1 MSTPHMTSKPAKTN
15 WSYPTRILFGNGR
28 IAELGEAAK
37 GTGFKKP
44 LIVTD
49 PGLMKLPVVEQAK
62 AILAKAG
69 IEAGVWGGV
78 LANPTESNLAE
89 GLAVYKRG
97 GHDSVVAIGGG
108 SALDCGKCIAFMA
121 GQTRP
126 IWDFEDVGDWW
137 TRANAAGIAPVI
149 AVPTTAGTG
158 SEVGRAGVITKE
170 DTHEKKIIFHPKML
184 PVVTICDPEL
194 TVALPPRL
202 TAGTG
207 MDALAHCL
215 EAFCAPTYHP
225 MSAGI
230 AVEGIRL
237 VKDNLATAVKNG
249 KDLDARGNM
258 MSAAAMGAVAFQKG
272 LGAIHSLSHPVGSL
286 YNTHHG
292 LTNAVYMP
300 YVLVMNRS
308 AITDKINYL
317 SQVLGLK
324 GGFDTFQGWVLEL
337 RKEIGIPHTLKELGV
352 PDTSKADQIAK
363 MAIVDP
369 TAGTNP
375 VPLTEANAKALF
387 LAAFDGML

>member
-1 MSTPHMTSKPAKTN
+1 MTSKPQKTN

-28 IAELGEAAK
+28 IGELGDAAK
-37 GTGFKKP
+37 GAGFRKP
-44 LIVTD
+44 LIVSD
-49 PGLMKLPVVEQAK
+49 PGLMKLPVIEQARV
-62 AILAKAG
+62 ILAKAG
-69 IEAGVWGGV
+69 IEAGVWGNV

-89 GLAVYKRG
+89 GLAAYKKG
-97 GHDSVVAIGGG
+97 GHDSVIAIGGG
-108 SALDCGKCIAFMA
+108 SALDCGKCIAFMS
-121 GQTRP
+121 GQSRP

-158 SEVGRAGVITKE
+158 SEVGRAGVITKQ

-194 TVALPPRL
+194 TVALPARL

-237 VKDNLATAVKNG
+237 VKDNLATAVRNG

-300 YVLVMNRS
+300 YVLVMNRP
-308 AITDKINYL
+308 AIGDKIAYL
-317 SQVLGLK
+317 SRVLGLEP
-324 GGFDTFQGWVLEL
+324 GFEGFQGWVLDL
-337 RKEIGIPHTLKELGV
+337 RKEIGIPHTLKELGL
-352 PDTSKADQIAK
+352 PDTSKADQIAR
-363 MAIVDP
+363 MAIADP

-375 VPLTEANAKALF
+375 VPLTETNAKALF
-387 LAAFDGML
+387 LAAFEGRL

>member
-1 MSTPHMTSKPAKTN
+1 MLSAPAKTN
-15 WSYPTRILFGNGR
+15 WSYPTRVLFGPGR
-28 IAELGEAAK
+28 ISELGEAAK
-37 GTGFKKP
+37 GAGFKKP

-49 PGLMKLPVVEQAK
+49 PGLMKLPV
-62 AILAKAG
+62 IGLAKVSLAAAG
-69 IEAGVWGGV
+69 IEAGVWGEV
-78 LANPTESNLAE
+78 LANPTESNLAA
-89 GLAVYKRG
+89 GLKVYKAG
-97 GHDSVVAIGGG
+97 GYDSVIAIGGG
-108 SALDCGKCIAFMA
+108 SALDCGKGIAFMS

-126 IWDFEDVGDWW
+126 IWDFEDIGDWW
-137 TRANAAGIAPVI
+137 TRADPAGIAPVI

-194 TVALPPRL
+194 TVGLPPFL

-237 VKDNLATAVKNG
+237 VKENLPEAVKNG
-249 KDLDARGNM
+249 RNIEARGNM

-292 LTNAVYMP
+292 MTNAVYMP
-300 YVLVMNRS
+300 YVLVMNRP
-308 AITDKINYL
+308 AIGEKIDYL
-317 SQVLGLK
+317 SHVLGLK
-324 GGFDTFQGWVLEL
+324 GGFDGFQGWVLEL
-337 RKEIGIPHTLKELGV
+337 RKEIGVPHTLKALGV
-352 PDTSKADQIAK
+352 PDTSKADLIAK
-363 MAIVDP
+363 MAVLDP

-375 VPLTEANAKALF
+375 VELTEARAKALF
-387 LAAFDGML
+387 LAAFEGKL

>member
-1 MSTPHMTSKPAKTN
+1 MTSKPAKTN

-89 GLAVYKRG
+89 GLAVYKKG

-324 GGFDTFQGWVLEL
+324 GGFDAFQGWVLEL

-387 LAAFDGML
+387 LAAFDGKL

>member
-1 MSTPHMTSKPAKTN
+1 MTSKPAKTN
-15 WSYPTRILFGNGR
+15 WSYPTRVLFGPGR

-37 GTGFKKP
+37 GAGFKTP

-49 PGLMKLPVVEQAK
+49 PGLMKFPVIEQAR
-62 AILAKAG
+62 AILKAAG
-69 IEAGVWGGV
+69 IEAGVWGEV
-78 LANPTESNLAE
+78 LANPTESNLAA
-89 GLAVYKRG
+89 GLKVYKAG
-97 GHDSVVAIGGG
+97 GHDSVIAIGGG

-121 GQTRP
+121 GQARP

-137 TRANAAGIAPVI
+137 TRANAAGIALVI

-170 DTHEKKIIFHPKML
+170 ATHEKKIIFHPKML

-194 TVALPPRL
+194 TVGLPPHL

-237 VKDNLATAVKNG
+237 VKENLAKAVHNG
-249 KDLDARGNM
+249 KDIDARGHM

-272 LGAIHSLSHPVGSL
+272 LGAIHALSHPVGSL

-292 LTNAVYMP
+292 MTNAVYMP
-300 YVLVMNRS
+300 YVLVMNRP
-308 AITDKINYL
+308 AIGEKIDYL
-317 SQVLGLK
+317 ARVLDIK
-324 GGFDTFQGWVLEL
+324 GGFEGFQAWVLEL
-337 RKEIGIPHTLKELGV
+337 RKDIGVPHTLKGLGV

-375 VPLTEANAKALF
+375 VELTEARAKALF
-387 LAAFDGML
+387 LAAFEGRL

>member
-89 GLAVYKRG
+89 GLAVYKKG

-324 GGFDTFQGWVLEL
+324 GGFDAFQGWVLEL

-387 LAAFDGML
+387 LAAFDGKL

>member
-1 MSTPHMTSKPAKTN
+1 MLSKPGKTN
-15 WSYPTRILFGNGR
+15 WSYPTRVLFGPGR

-37 GTGFKKP
+37 GAGFKKP

-49 PGLMKLPVVEQAK
+49 PGLMKLPVIGTAK
-62 AILAKAG
+62 DSLKAAG
-69 IEAGVWGGV
+69 IEAGVWGEV
-78 LANPTESNLAE
+78 LANPTESNVAA
-89 GLAVYKRG
+89 GLKVYTAG

-108 SALDCGKCIAFMA
+108 SALDCGKAIAFMS

-126 IWDFEDVGDWW
+126 MWDFEDIGDWW

-194 TVALPPRL
+194 TVGLPPYL

-237 VKDNLATAVKNG
+237 VKENLAKAVANG
-249 KDLDARGNM
+249 KDIDARGNM

-292 LTNAVYMP
+292 MTNAVYMP
-300 YVLVMNRS
+300 YVLVMNRP
-308 AITDKINYL
+308 AIGDKIDYL
-317 SQVLGLK
+317 AQVLGLK
-324 GGFDTFQGWVLEL
+324 GGFEGFQGWVLGL
-337 RKEIGIPHTLKELGV
+337 RKEISVPHTLKGLGV
-352 PDTSKADQIAK
+352 PDASKADQIAK

-387 LAAFDGML
+387 LAAFEGKL

>member
-1 MSTPHMTSKPAKTN
+1 M
-15 WSYPTRILFGNGR
+15 
-28 IAELGEAAK
+28 
-37 GTGFKKP
+37 
-44 LIVTD
+44 
-49 PGLMKLPVVEQAK
+49 
-62 AILAKAG
+62 
-69 IEAGVWGGV
+69 
-78 LANPTESNLAE
+78 
-89 GLAVYKRG
+89 
-97 GHDSVVAIGGG
+97 
-108 SALDCGKCIAFMA
+108 
-121 GQTRP
+121 
-126 IWDFEDVGDWW
+126 
-137 TRANAAGIAPVI
+137 
-149 AVPTTAGTG
+149 PTTAGTG

-194 TVALPPRL
+194 TVGLPPFL

-237 VKDNLATAVKNG
+237 VKENLAKAVANG
-249 KDLDARGNM
+249 KDIDARGNM

-292 LTNAVYMP
+292 MTNAVYMP
-300 YVLVMNRS
+300 YVLVMNRP
-308 AITDKINYL
+308 AIGDKIDYL
-317 SQVLGLK
+317 AQVLGLK
-324 GGFDTFQGWVLEL
+324 GGFEGFQGWVLGL
-337 RKEIGIPHTLKELGV
+337 RKEISVPHTLKGLGV
-352 PDTSKADQIAK
+352 PDASKADQIAK

-387 LAAFDGML
+387 LAAFEGKL

>member
-1 MSTPHMTSKPAKTN
+1 MISNPAKAN
-15 WSYPTRILFGNGR
+15 WSYPTRVLFGNGR
-28 IAELGEAAK
+28 LAELGEAAK
-37 GTGFKKP
+37 GAGFRRP

-49 PGLMKLPVVEQAK
+49 PGLMKFPVIGQAK
-62 AILAKAG
+62 AILKAAG
-69 IEAGVWGGV
+69 IDAGVWGEV
-78 LANPTESNLAE
+78 LPNPTESNLAA
-89 GLAVYKRG
+89 GLKVYKAG
-97 GHDSVVAIGGG
+97 GHDSVIAIGGG
-108 SALDCGKCIAFMA
+108 SALDCGKGIAFMA

-126 IWDFEDVGDWW
+126 IWDFEDVDDWW
-137 TRANAAGIAPVI
+137 TRADAAGIAPVI

-194 TVALPPRL
+194 TVGLPPFL

-237 VKDNLATAVKNG
+237 VKDNLARAVHNG

-292 LTNAVYMP
+292 MTNAVYMP
-300 YVLVMNRS
+300 YVLVMNRP
-308 AITDKINYL
+308 AITGKIAYL

-324 GGFDTFQGWVLEL
+324 GGFEGFQGWVLEL
-337 RKEIGIPHTLKELGV
+337 RKEIGVPHTLKLLGV
-352 PDTSKADQIAK
+352 PDTSKADLIAK
-363 MAIVDP
+363 MAVADP

-375 VPLTEANAKALF
+375 VRLTEANAKSLF
-387 LAAFDGML
+387 LAAFEGTL

>member
-1 MSTPHMTSKPAKTN
+1 MTSKPAKTN
-15 WSYPTRILFGNGR
+15 WSYPTRVLFGPGR

-37 GTGFKKP
+37 GAGFKKP

-49 PGLMKLPVVEQAK
+49 PGLMKFPVIEQAR
-62 AILAKAG
+62 AILKAAG
-69 IEAGVWGGV
+69 IEAGVWGEV
-78 LANPTESNLAE
+78 LANPTESNLAA
-89 GLAVYKRG
+89 GLKVYKAG
-97 GHDSVVAIGGG
+97 GHDSVIAIGGG

-194 TVALPPRL
+194 TVGLPPHL

-237 VKDNLATAVKNG
+237 VKENLAKAVHNG
-249 KDLDARGNM
+249 KDIDARGNM

-292 LTNAVYMP
+292 MTNAVYMP
-300 YVLVMNRS
+300 YVLVMNRP
-308 AITDKINYL
+308 AIEDKIGYL
-317 SQVLGLK
+317 ARVLDLK
-324 GGFDTFQGWVLEL
+324 GGFEGFQAWVLEL
-337 RKEIGIPHTLKELGV
+337 RKDIGVPHTLKGLGV
-352 PDTSKADQIAK
+352 PDASKADQIAK
-363 MAIVDP
+363 MAVVDP

-375 VPLTEANAKALF
+375 VELTEARAKALF
-387 LAAFDGML
+387 LAALEGRL

>member
-1 MSTPHMTSKPAKTN
+1 MTSKPAKTN
-15 WSYPTRILFGNGR
+15 WSYPTRVLFGPGR

-37 GTGFKKP
+37 GAGFKRP

-49 PGLMKLPVVEQAK
+49 PGLMKFPVIEQAR
-62 AILAKAG
+62 AILKAAG
-69 IEAGVWGGV
+69 IEAGVWGEV
-78 LANPTESNLAE
+78 LANPTESNLAA
-89 GLAVYKRG
+89 GLKVYKAG
-97 GHDSVVAIGGG
+97 GHDSVIAIGGG

-137 TRANAAGIAPVI
+137 TRANAGGIAPVI

-194 TVALPPRL
+194 TVGLPPHL

-237 VKDNLATAVKNG
+237 VKENLAKAVANG
-249 KDLDARGNM
+249 KDIDARGNM

-292 LTNAVYMP
+292 MTNAVYMP
-300 YVLVMNRS
+300 YVLVMNRP
-308 AITDKINYL
+308 AIEDKIGYL
-317 SQVLGLK
+317 ARVLDLK
-324 GGFDTFQGWVLEL
+324 GGFEGFQAWVLEL
-337 RKEIGIPHTLKELGV
+337 RKDIGVPHTLKGLGV
-352 PDTSKADQIAK
+352 PDASKADQIAK
-363 MAIVDP
+363 MAVVDP

-375 VPLTEANAKALF
+375 VELTEARAKALF
-387 LAAFDGML
+387 LAALEGRL

>member
-1 MSTPHMTSKPAKTN
+1 MSIPHMTSKPAKTN

-89 GLAVYKRG
+89 GLAVYKKG

-387 LAAFDGML
+387 LAAFDGKL

>member
-1 MSTPHMTSKPAKTN
+1 MQSPTKTN
-15 WSYPTRILFGNGR
+15 WSYPTRILFGPGR
-28 IAELGEAAK
+28 LSELGDAAK
-37 GTGFKKP
+37 GAGFRKP

-49 PGLMKLPVVEQAK
+49 PGLMKFPVIEQARSVLK
-62 AILAKAG
+62 SAG
-69 IEAGVWGGV
+69 IDAGVWGEV
-78 LANPTESNLAE
+78 LANPTESNLAA
-89 GLAVYKRG
+89 GLAVYRKG

-126 IWDFEDVGDWW
+126 IWDFEDIGDWW
-137 TRANAAGIAPVI
+137 TRADAGKIAPVI
-149 AVPTTAGTG
+149 AIPTTAGTG

-194 TVALPPRL
+194 TVGLPPKL

-237 VKDNLATAVKNG
+237 VKENLVEAVKNG
-249 KDLDARGNM
+249 TNIEARGNM

-286 YNTHHG
+286 YGTHHG

-300 YVLVMNRS
+300 YVLAMNRP

-317 SQVLGLK
+317 SQVLGIK
-324 GGFDTFQGWVLEL
+324 GGFEGFQAWVLDL
-337 RKEIGIPHTLKELGV
+337 RKTVGVPHTLKELGI
-352 PDTSKADQIAK
+352 PDTSKADLIAR
-363 MAIVDP
+363 MAVVDP

-387 LAAFDGML
+387 LAAFEGRL

>member
-1 MSTPHMTSKPAKTN
+1 MTSKPAKTN

-89 GLAVYKRG
+89 GLAVYKKG

-387 LAAFDGML
+387 LAAFDGKL

>member
-1 MSTPHMTSKPAKTN
+1 MQTPVKTN

-37 GTGFKKP
+37 GASFKRP

-49 PGLMKLPVVEQAK
+49 PGLMKLPVIEQARG
-62 AILAKAG
+62 ILAKAG
-69 IEAGVWGGV
+69 IEAGVWGNV
-78 LANPTESNLAE
+78 LANPTENNLTE
-89 GLAVYKRG
+89 GLAVYKKG
-97 GHDSVVAIGGG
+97 GHDSVIAIGGG
-108 SALDCGKCIAFMA
+108 SALDCGKGIAFMS
-121 GQTRP
+121 GQSRP
-126 IWDFEDVGDWW
+126 IWDFEDIGDWW

-158 SEVGRAGVITKE
+158 SEVGRAAVITKQ

-194 TVALPPRL
+194 TVALPARL

-237 VKDNLATAVKNG
+237 VKENLALAVKNG
-249 KDLDARGNM
+249 KNLDARGNM
-258 MSAAAMGAVAFQKG
+258 MSAAAMGAVSFQKG

-300 YVLVMNRS
+300 YVLLMNRD
-308 AITDKINYL
+308 AIIEKIEYL
-317 SQVLGLK
+317 ARTLDIK
-324 GGFDTFQGWVLEL
+324 NGFDGFQNWVLDL

-375 VPLTEANAKALF
+375 IELTEARAKTLF
-387 LAAFDGML
+387 LDAFNGKL